1 MVEAGRFREGMRR
14 LAASVCVITTG
25 QGDDRHG
32 CTATAVS
39 SVSDNPP
46 SLLVCLNLKSAT
58 GQRIAENGRF
68 AVNVLSADDAHTASR
83 FASSVAGKFEVGEWL
98 AADQGAQRLATS
110 VVAFDCK
117 VSSVVPSGSH
127 LIVIGEI
134 LAIDTQGDPSGAL
147 LYVDGSYGGF
157 APCAQMVG

>member
-1 MVEAGRFREGMRR
+1 MVEADRFREGMRR
-14 LAASVCVITTG
+14 LAASVCVITTAH
-25 QGDDRHG
+25 GDERHG

-46 SLLVCLNLKSAT
+46 SLLVCLNLKSVT
-58 GQRIAENGRF
+58 GQRIGENGCF
-68 AVNVLSADDAHTASR
+68 AVNVLSADDAQTATR
-83 FASSVAGKFEVGEWL
+83 FASSTASKFEVGEWF
-98 AADQGAQRLATS
+98 AAEQGAPRLATA

-134 LAIDTQGDPSGAL
+134 VAIDTQGDPSGAL
-147 LYVDGSYGGF
+147 LYVDGCYGGF
-157 APCAQMVG
+157 ASCAELVS